1 MIDPKKITNYN
12 RTDAQLEEFLL
23 FCIMVAGH
31 NAQTTAKTLDKL
43 LARAYRHDANLGI
56 TNDFI
61 MSPFKYLQLVIED
74 IDNKG
79 KTTLNQWL
87 AHFSVGCYNRVA
99 RTIKELLS
107 AKLNLR
113 ECSVSELEAIH
124 GIGPKTSR
132 FFITHSRKDQ
142 RFAILD
148 VHILSFM
155 RERGLNAPKSTPSGK
170 KYALLEKEF
179 LKMVDAS
186 GMSPADFDLMI
197 WKSRAA
203 NG

>member
-31 NAQTTAKTLDKL
+31 NAQTTAKTLERL
-43 LARAYRHDANLGI
+43 FVMNL
-56 TNDFI
+56 DRPFEFMRI
-61 MSPFKYLQLVIED
+61 MTKVLSPAAF
-74 IDNKG
+74 NM
-79 KTTLNQWL
+79 WL
-87 AHFSVGCYNRVA
+87 ATHGVGCYNRVA
-99 RTIKELLS
+99 RTIKELLCR
-107 AKLNLR
+107 KLDLR
-113 ECSVSELEAIH
+113 TCSVEDLESIH
-124 GIGPKTSR
+124 GIGPKTAR
-132 FFITHSRKDQ
+132 FFITHSRQNQ

-148 VHILSFM
+148 VHILAFM
-155 RERGLNAPKSTPSGK
+155 REKGIDTPKSTPSGK
-170 KYALLEKEF
+170 KYAILEKEF

-197 WKSRAA
+197 WKSRAT

>member
-31 NAQTTAKTLDKL
+31 NAQTTAKTLERLLVMNLDRPFEFMRIMTKVLDK
-43 LARAYRHDANLGI
+43 I
-56 TNDFI
+56 
-61 MSPFKYLQLVIED
+61 SPTAF
-74 IDNKG
+74 NM
-79 KTTLNQWL
+79 WL
-87 AHFSVGCYNRVA
+87 ATYSVGCYNRVA
-99 RTIKELLS
+99 RTIKELLYR
-107 AKLNLR
+107 KLDLR
-113 ECSVSELEAIH
+113 MCSVEDLESIH
-124 GIGPKTSR
+124 GIGPKTAR
-132 FFITHSRKDQ
+132 FFITHSRQNQ

-148 VHILSFM
+148 VHILAFM
-155 RERGLNAPKSTPSGK
+155 REKGIDTPKSTPSGK
-170 KYALLEKEF
+170 KYAILEKEF